1 MQGDLEMNKTGNQH
15 SNLLDKLIE
24 ASNVQKEDDNN
35 FAQQIMESIK
45 QPPQP
50 TLKQILSEVVKSG
63 GKTRIS
69 KTAQFDAPAGPEM
82 AGPEMAGPPAD
93 AGIGPEDEG
102 APTNEPADT
111 EGAKESLCEALIAL
125 CGDIESAHACLDQH
139 GGEEIGDEEMPDMES
154 DIPGDVGTAPSAP
167 PSPPIGV

>member
-1 MQGDLEMNKTGNQH
+1 MNKTGNQH

-24 ASNVQKEDDNN
+24 ASHVQKEDDNN

-45 QPPQP
+45 QPAQP
-50 TLKQILSEVVKSG
+50 TLRQILSEVVKSG
-63 GKTRIS
+63 GKTKIS
-69 KTAQFDAPAGPEM
+69 KTAQFDAPADPG
-82 AGPEMAGPPAD
+82 MAGPPAD
-93 AGIGPEDEG
+93 AGPMPEDEG

-139 GGEEIGDEEMPDMES
+139 SGEQVGGEEMPDMDS
-154 DIPGDVGTAPSAP
+154 DIPGATDTAPPA
-167 PSPPIGV
+167 PPIGM